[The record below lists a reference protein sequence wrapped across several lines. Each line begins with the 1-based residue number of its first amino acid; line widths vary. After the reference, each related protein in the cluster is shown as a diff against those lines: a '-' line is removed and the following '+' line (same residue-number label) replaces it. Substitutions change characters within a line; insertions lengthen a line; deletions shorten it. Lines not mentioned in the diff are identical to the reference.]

1 MKICDFGLSRQIQ
14 TTESTMSSTMTMD
27 IEMTSKEEDIPMCIF
42 SFSSSYWSLADT
54 DSVMNSL
61 NHRLTEHVYTRWYRA
76 PEILLLCPYTEK
88 IDIWGIG
95 CIFAELLQ
103 MIRGNCHHYKSRR
116 PLFPGTKCDLLSPG
130 LEVNIPIIS
139 QWPVIVSLPLL
150 ASFNFKQ

>member
-1 MKICDFGLSRQIQ
+1 
-14 TTESTMSSTMTMD
+14 
-27 IEMTSKEEDIPMCIF
+27 
-42 SFSSSYWSLADT
+42 
-54 DSVMNSL
+54 MNSL

-130 LEVNIPIIS
+130 LEVNIPES
-139 QWPVIVSLPLL
+139 ERVC
-150 ASFNFKQ
+150 SFVAHRIHRWNNWK